1 MVTRKTITTEESIN
15 NHGQDRLYRLVSA
28 LAKSLKNGAE
38 QHKRIQG
45 CNGLGAS
52 LE

>member
-1 MVTRKTITTEESIN
+1 M
-15 NHGQDRLYRLVSA
+15 GQNRLYRLVSA
-28 LAKSLKNGAE
+28 LVKTLKNGVE
-38 QHKRIQG
+38 KYNRIQG